1 MMINSLS
8 SMGTNRSMRLSNG
21 ITKDTNSGTFV
32 SALQSASQQAKEN
45 QDSVQFSAQSTGNV
59 PTLTDDAKNSTGEK
73 TLTDVQKQYLRD
85 KYHLSDSSDLSES
98 ELNQLL
104 IELTNDG
111 ALSYQD
117 YRLADAAPTT
127 PAGTVAISSQESAK
141 DLFSSS
147 RNYSEYFQNVID
159 GEKEE
164 AGNIREHYG
173 VEASSY
179 GKCVEAHQRIENL
192 LNSLL

>member
-1 MMINSLS
+1 M
-8 SMGTNRSMRLSNG
+8 
-21 ITKDTNSGTFV
+21 
-32 SALQSASQQAKEN
+32 
-45 QDSVQFSAQSTGNV
+45 
-59 PTLTDDAKNSTGEK
+59 
-73 TLTDVQKQYLRD
+73 QKQYLRD
-85 KYHLSDSSDLSES
+85 KYHLTDSSDLSGS

-117 YRLADAAPTT
+117 YRLADAVPTT

-164 AGNIREHYG
+164 TGYVKEHYG

-179 GKCVEAHQRIENL
+179 GKCAEAHQRIENL